1 MVQASN
7 KQSRKADEKTR
18 RDIKQTNTNKGLFW
32 CHERKDFFKWEELI
46 NYNYKT

>member
-18 RDIKQTNTNKGLFW
+18 GDIKQTNTNKGLFW
-32 CHERKDFFKWEELI
+32 CHERKTFSNGKS
-46 NYNYKT
+46 